1 MKKIFTIVFSAIL
14 FFSANVQAA
23 VSEPNIS
30 ASSAILIE
38 ASTGRV
44 LYEKNSHEKRP
55 PASMTKMLT
64 CILGLENLSMNEEIL
79 ISPTAEHTEYSGM
92 YLKAGDTISAAEL
105 FNGVMLISDNGGA
118 VAIGQAVAGTIPLFS
133 DMMNKKAKEIG
144 CKNSNFANPNGLPN
158 ENHYSTAE
166 DMAKIA
172 AYCMQNQ
179 KFRNIVSTKKT
190 SITVTNPQRVIDLEN
205 TNDLLEVYDGMNGI
219 KTGYTNAAGGCL
231 AASAKRGNVE
241 LIAIVMHSADSHTR
255 FDDAAKILDYGFERV
270 KNIRNF
276 DKDKIHRKVFV
287 KNGTQ
292 ATVMTTAK
300 EDLKFPLLENEKAEF
315 LSVSYDIPKIISAT
329 VKRGE
334 VIGEAILKYNGKK
347 VASVPLVADEQI
359 SKGFSFG
366 SFLVGL
372 AEPFISV
379 AENFS
384 ISMAA

>member
-1 MKKIFTIVFSAIL
+1 
-14 FFSANVQAA
+14 
-23 VSEPNIS
+23 
-30 ASSAILIE
+30 
-38 ASTGRV
+38 
-44 LYEKNSHEKRP
+44 
-55 PASMTKMLT
+55 
-64 CILGLENLSMNEEIL
+64 
-79 ISPTAEHTEYSGM
+79 
-92 YLKAGDTISAAEL
+92 
-105 FNGVMLISDNGGA
+105 
-118 VAIGQAVAGTIPLFS
+118 
-133 DMMNKKAKEIG
+133 MMNKKAKELG